1 MTVTEPQASVGGL
14 DPTEIILGLN
24 NGPGVYR
31 APAGTAPPVDLVTDW
46 ADPWEPI
53 GYISD
58 DGVTVSS
65 STTSDTLTP
74 WQSTSPVKTM
84 ITGKELTA
92 HFIMWQT
99 NADTLAMYFDMPPSP
114 ADPVSGLVSFD
125 IRSDVGGE
133 LYAIGIDIKDAGTI
147 TRIVFGRAQ
156 LSDTGDVA
164 FTRGSAVGWEVT
176 LSAMDENGIL
186 AHLMSGPETPP
197 AQLSTR
203 TRAASSA
210 Q

>member
-1 MTVTEPQASVGGL
+1 MNP
-14 DPTEIILGLN
+14 DEILLGLN

-31 APAGTAPPVDLVTDW
+31 APANTPPPADLVAPW
-46 ADPWEPI
+46 DPAWEPI

-58 DGVTVSS
+58 DGVTVAS

-99 NADTLAMYFDMPPSP
+99 NPESLAMYFDMPVTP
-114 ADPVSGLVSFD
+114 ADPTSGLTEFD
-125 IRSDVGGE
+125 IRSDTGGQ
-133 LYAIGIDIKDAGTI
+133 LYAIGLDIKDAGVI

-156 LSDTGDVA
+156 LSDTGDVQ
-164 FTRGSAVGWEVT
+164 FQRGSAVGWEVT
-176 LSAMDENGIL
+176 LSAMDDSGVL

-197 AQLSTR
+197 GAQTFRSQED
-203 TRAASSA
+203 AA
-210 Q
+210 